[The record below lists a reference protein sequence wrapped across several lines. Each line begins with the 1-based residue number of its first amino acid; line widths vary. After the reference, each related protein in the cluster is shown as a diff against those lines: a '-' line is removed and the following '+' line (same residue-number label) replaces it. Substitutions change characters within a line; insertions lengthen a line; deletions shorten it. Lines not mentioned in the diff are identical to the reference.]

1 MEVNCLLQ
9 VLKGEGVSVCVTLDI
24 CVCVCGMKNIYKFK
38 CSFPVDL
45 KHDLLVSKFSSA
57 AIP

>member
-1 MEVNCLLQ
+1 M
-9 VLKGEGVSVCVTLDI
+9 CVTLDMCVCVCV

-45 KHDLLVSKFSSA
+45 KHDLLVSKFSSEA
-57 AIP
+57 TP